1 MIRAAA
7 LSLLMAGPAMACPPD
22 EVDTRLVLVADVSLS
37 MDDAERKIQRDGYAD
52 AFLDSG
58 VLDAIQGGYCGR
70 IAVAYVE
77 FADRQQLLMDWV
89 IVETDEDA
97 FAVSELIRLA
107 PHQNLGP
114 QTGIAAALDFAG
126 ALLDAAPVTA
136 LQSVID
142 LGADGVDNIGG
153 QTKAS
158 RDRLTTAT
166 AENGWQAV
174 TINGLALTG
183 GAAISADALSQWFKA
198 NVVGGPRSALYTAN
212 GPADLPRVVRM
223 KIADEIS

>member
-7 LSLLMAGPAMACPPD
+7 LSLLLAGPAIACPPD
-22 EVDTRLVLVADVSLS
+22 EVDTRLVLLADVSLS
-37 MDDAERKIQRDGYAD
+37 MDLDERKIQRDGYAD
-52 AFLDSG
+52 AFLDGG
-58 VLDAIQGGYCGR
+58 VIDAIQGGYCGR

-77 FADRQQLLMDWV
+77 FSDRQKVVMNWQV
-89 IVETDEDA
+89 VETDEDA

-107 PHQNLGP
+107 PHPELGS
-114 QTGIAAALDFAG
+114 QTGIAAAIDFAG
-126 ALLDAAPVTA
+126 ALLSAAPVSA

-142 LGADGVDNIGG
+142 LGADGVDNTGG
-153 QTKAS
+153 QTKVA

-166 AENGWQAV
+166 AGNGWQAV
-174 TINGLALTG
+174 TINGLALTN
-183 GAAISADALSQWFKA
+183 GASISADDLSTWFRN